1 MLAYNIKMW
10 EYKDVAIMWNKRK
23 SRGSDHDLF
32 AELFVRHQAQVYRYI
47 VTLVPNRSD
56 ADDLFQQTN
65 LTLWKKWDRYDR
77 SREFLPWACGI
88 ALNHI
93 RNFWRKRKDKPVVF
107 DTDIVYKL
115 SQLRFNDRD
124 VLQQRQEALT
134 DCLEKLPP
142 QHRHMVERYYQ
153 QSGTIKSI
161 AEREGRNLK
170 AVYKMLE
177 RIRTTLYEC
186 INRRVAQ
193 EV

>member
-1 MLAYNIKMW
+1 M
-10 EYKDVAIMWNKRK
+10 AIMWNKRK